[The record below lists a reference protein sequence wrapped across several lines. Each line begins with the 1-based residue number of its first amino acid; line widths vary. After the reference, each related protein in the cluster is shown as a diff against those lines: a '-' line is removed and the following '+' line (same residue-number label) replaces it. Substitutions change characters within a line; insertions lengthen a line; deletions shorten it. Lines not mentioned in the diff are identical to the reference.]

1 MDEIFIEEKINFED
15 GWPWWFKLTDED
27 YPGAYQWKL
36 NRGYTSSVGTG
47 PKADRTTQSVC
58 EYLICLRFSI
68 FYFIIKMV
76 LMRILIHL
84 RP

>member
-1 MDEIFIEEKINFED
+1 MMDDIFIEEKINFED

-58 EYLICLRFSI
+58 KSLPIITCDIEI
-68 FYFIIKMV
+68 FD
-76 LMRILIHL
+76 
-84 RP
+84 

>member
-15 GWPWWFKLTDED
+15 GWPWWFKLTDEN

-58 EYLICLRFSI
+58 KYFYNLLSQNDFLSLRWYLC
-68 FYFIIKMV
+68 
-76 LMRILIHL
+76 IL
-84 RP
+84 

>member
-15 GWPWWFKLTDED
+15 GWPWWFKLTDEN

-58 EYLICLRFSI
+58 KYFKNLNLKKLFFSLRWYLC
-68 FYFIIKMV
+68 
-76 LMRILIHL
+76 IL
-84 RP
+84 